1 MKIIR
6 YNNSINSMTLH
17 HFMVDNSAHLYPR
30 SLHQNS
36 LSKQCNMNRNRIL
49 CLYLH
54 HDDMLKHVFIQMYK
68 ITNVYNFI
76 EALSHV
82 KRGAEYVK
90 LDIYDTQWILGN
102 FYVGC

>member
-1 MKIIR
+1 
-6 YNNSINSMTLH
+6 
-17 HFMVDNSAHLYPR
+17 
-30 SLHQNS
+30 
-36 LSKQCNMNRNRIL
+36 
-49 CLYLH
+49 
-54 HDDMLKHVFIQMYK
+54 MYK

-102 FYVGC
+102 FYVGCQLGERKQEILTF